1 MSAQSQSPPSNR
13 GQEPSA
19 LRWLRR
25 MAARLVLSVVFYVVV
40 SPIALVLRLV
50 RSDPLHRTFDDS
62 ATYRTASR
70 ARAKESLERPG

>member
-1 MSAQSQSPPSNR
+1 
-13 GQEPSA
+13 
-19 LRWLRR
+19 

-50 RSDPLHRTFDDS
+50 RSDPMHRSFDES

-70 ARAKESLERPG
+70 ARGKESLERPG